1 LNTLGLLTSAREE
14 ADDKATPPLWTD
26 ATLVGYAAEAE
37 MEAARRA
44 RLLKDA
50 TTAAV
55 CTYTVAQGD
64 QSITLDPRVMFI
76 RSCKIAS
83 KSLPLG
89 RIHDADMNRIVPDW
103 DVTDQ
108 MGDVTRFIPDKETGK
123 IWFDGPFQA
132 ADTVKLVVVREPLS
146 ALALATIS
154 VGAYFTLNEG
164 GLGVLTTTYNVA
176 GTAGN
181 SLAYAVVGTTGAGHE
196 NRSASVAWNG
206 TTLTITLGTD
216 NVGAYDATKN
226 TFDAI
231 AALINVVT
239 GAPFTSV
246 NSSDTSDHVTGTS
259 SGAFAH
265 GSATSGTAVNPEI
278 PARYHYGL
286 VNWMLFRMFNKQD
299 AQTNDP
305 EKAAKAEA
313 AFEKEFGKKS
323 SAIDERYIQENY
335 GFDEFDGVF

>member
-1 LNTLGLLTSAREE
+1 MNTLALISQANLE
-14 ADDKATPPLWTD
+14 ADNSASPALWS
-26 ATLVGYAAEAE
+26 AAEMVGYAGEAE
-37 MEAARRA
+37 MEAVRRA

-50 TTAAV
+50 STAAI
-55 CTYTVAQGD
+55 CHYTVAQGD
-64 QSITLDPRVMFI
+64 QFITLDPRVMFI

-83 KSLPLG
+83 KTLPLG
-89 RIHDADMNRIVPDW
+89 RIHAADMDRIVPDW

-108 MGDVTRFIPDKETGK
+108 MGDVTRFITDKETGK
-123 IWFDGPFQA
+123 LWFDGPFQA
-132 ADTVKLVVVREPLS
+132 ADTVKLVVVREPLQ
-146 ALALATIS
+146 ALALATAA
-154 VGAYFTLNEG
+154 VGASFVLNEG

-206 TTLTITLGTD
+206 ATLTITLGTD
-216 NVGAYDATKN
+216 NVGALDATKN

-231 AALINVVT
+231 AALINAVT
-239 GAPFTSV
+239 GAPFASV
-246 NSSDTSDHVTGTS
+246 NTSDAVDYITATS
-259 SGAFAH
+259 SGSFAN

-305 EKAAKAEA
+305 EKAAASLLK
-313 AFEKEFGKKS
+313 FEQEFGKKS

-335 GFDEFDGVF
+335 GIDEYDGVF